1 MEENKQLSITDQE
14 QVRREKMEKL
24 VAMGIDP
31 FGSKFDRTHFA
42 QQIHNQYREKSHDQ
56 LEAAKVKVIV
66 AGRIMAI
73 RDMGKVAFVKIQDV
87 SGFIQTYI
95 RKDTIGDLQWSI
107 FQLADLGDFIGIS
120 GELMLTKT
128 NELTI
133 KCETYTHLSKA
144 LKPLP
149 EKFHGL
155 VDIEER
161 YRKRYLDLV
170 MNEDA
175 KRIALL
181 RPKIIRSIQTY
192 MDGQGFIEV
201 DTPVLQPI
209 LGGAAARPFVTHHNT
224 LDRDFFLRIAT
235 EIPLK
240 KLIVGGLEKVYE
252 IGRLFRNE
260 GMDTKH
266 NPEFTT
272 IEAYQAYGDLN
283 SMMALCENLIKSV
296 TQNVLGTTTVVRDGI
311 TIDFSKPFA
320 RVNMVDMILKETGID
335 FRKVTSFEEAKKIA
349 KDKKVEVPKHYN
361 SVGHVI
367 NTFFEEF
374 CEKKLVQPTFL
385 TGHPLEVTPLA
396 KKDPKDPRFTQ
407 RFELFI
413 MGSEYANAYTELN
426 DPIDQKQR
434 FESQLQER
442 ERGNEEANQ
451 MDYEFV
457 EALEYG
463 MPPTGGIGIGID
475 RLVMLLSNV
484 ASIREVL
491 LFPHMK
497 TK

>member
-1 MEENKQLSITDQE
+1 MEENKQISITDQE
-14 QVRREKMEKL
+14 QFRREKMQKL
-24 VAMGIDP
+24 IELGVDP

-42 QQIHNQYREKSHDQ
+42 DQIMQQYRGKTHDE
-56 LEAAKVKVIV
+56 LEALKVEVIV

-73 RDMGKVAFVKIQDV
+73 RDMGKVAFIKLQDV
-87 SGFIQTYI
+87 SGFIQAYV
-95 RKDTIGDLQWSI
+95 RKDTIGDLSWNI
-107 FQLADLGDFIGIS
+107 FQLADLGDFVGVK
-120 GELMLTKT
+120 GEIMLTKT
-128 NELTI
+128 GELTV
-133 KCETYTHLSKA
+133 KCLEYTHLSKA

-149 EKFHGL
+149 EKYHGL
-155 VDIEER
+155 VDIEDR

-181 RPKIIRSIQTY
+181 RPKIIRSIQNF
-192 MDGQGFIEV
+192 MDDKGFIEV

-209 LGGAAARPFVTHHNT
+209 LGGAAARPFITHHNT

-240 KLIVGGLEKVYE
+240 KLIIGGLEKVYE

-260 GMDTKH
+260 GMDTRH

-272 IEAYQAYGDLN
+272 IEAYQSYADL
-283 SMMALCENLIKSV
+283 STMMELCENLIKSV
-296 TQNVLGTTTVVRDGI
+296 TQKVLGTTTVVRDGV

-320 RVNMVDMILKETGID
+320 KINMVDMVKTETGID
-335 FRKVTSFEEAKKIA
+335 FRQVKTFDEAKKLA
-349 KDKKVEVPKHYN
+349 KERRVEVAKHYN
-361 SVGHVI
+361 SIGHVI
-367 NTFFEEF
+367 NAFFEVF
-374 CEKKLVQPTFL
+374 CEKKLIQPTFL
-385 TGHPLEVTPLA
+385 MGHPIEITPLA
-396 KKDPKDPRFTQ
+396 KKDNEDPRFTQ

-426 DPIDQKQR
+426 DPVDQKQR
-434 FESQLQER
+434 FESQLAER

-451 MDYEFV
+451 MDFEFV

-475 RLVMLLSNV
+475 RLVMLLANV
-484 ASIREVL
+484 SSIREVL

>member
-133 KCETYTHLSKA
+133 KCEAYTHLSKA

-272 IEAYQAYGDLN
+272 IEAYQPYEDLD
-283 SMMALCENLIKSV
+283 SLMVRGENLIKSV

>member
-1 MEENKQLSITDQE
+1 MEENKQISITDQE
-14 QVRREKMEKL
+14 QFRREKMQKL
-24 VAMGIDP
+24 VELGVDP

-42 QQIHNQYREKSHDQ
+42 DQIMQQYRGKSHDE
-56 LEAAKVKVIV
+56 LEALKVEVIV

-73 RDMGKVAFVKIQDV
+73 RDMGKVAFIKLQDV
-87 SGFIQTYI
+87 SGFIQAYI
-95 RKDTIGDLQWSI
+95 RKDTIGDLSWSI
-107 FQLADLGDFIGIS
+107 FQLADLGDFVGVK
-120 GELMLTKT
+120 GEIMLTKT
-128 NELTI
+128 GEITV
-133 KCETYTHLSKA
+133 KCLEYTHLSKA

-149 EKFHGL
+149 EKYHGL
-155 VDIEER
+155 VDIEDR

-181 RPKIIRSIQTY
+181 RPKIIRSIQNY
-192 MDGQGFIEV
+192 MDDKGFIEV

-209 LGGAAARPFVTHHNT
+209 LGGAAARPFITHHNT

-260 GMDTKH
+260 GMDTRH

-272 IEAYQAYGDLN
+272 IEAYQAYADL
-283 SMMALCENLIKSV
+283 STMMELCENLIKSV
-296 TQNVLGTTTVVRDGI
+296 TQKVLGTTTVVRDGV

-320 RVNMVDMILKETGID
+320 KINMVDMVKAETGID
-335 FRKVTSFEEAKKIA
+335 FRQVKTFDEAKKLA
-349 KDKKVEVPKHYN
+349 KERRVEVAKHYN
-361 SVGHVI
+361 SIGHII
-367 NTFFEEF
+367 NAFFEVY
-374 CEKKLVQPTFL
+374 CEKKLIQPTFL
-385 TGHPLEVTPLA
+385 TGHPIEITPLA
-396 KKDPKDPRFTQ
+396 KKDNEDPRFTQ

-426 DPIDQKQR
+426 DPVDQKQR
-434 FESQLQER
+434 FESQLAER

-451 MDYEFV
+451 MDFEFV

-475 RLVMLLSNV
+475 RLVMLLANV
-484 ASIREVL
+484 SSIREVL

>member
-1 MEENKQLSITDQE
+1 MEEKTQLSINDQE
-14 QVRREKMEKL
+14 QVRREKMQKL
-24 VAMGIDP
+24 IAMGIDP
-31 FGSKFDRTHFA
+31 FGSKFNRTHFA
-42 QQIHNQYREKSHDQ
+42 DQIHDQYREKTHDE
-56 LEAAKVKVIV
+56 LEALKVPVIV

-73 RDMGKVAFVKIQDV
+73 RDMGKVAFVKLQDV

-95 RKDTIGDLQWSI
+95 RKDTIGDRSWEI
-107 FQLADLGDFIGIS
+107 FQLADLGDFVGVK
-120 GELMLTKT
+120 GELMITKT
-128 NELTI
+128 GELTI
-133 KCETYTHLSKA
+133 KCLEYTHLSKA

-149 EKFHGL
+149 EKYHGL
-155 VDIEER
+155 VDVEDR

-181 RPKIIRSIQTY
+181 RPKIIRSIQNY
-192 MDGQGFIEV
+192 MDGLGFIEV

-209 LGGAAARPFVTHHNT
+209 LGGAAARPFITHHNT
-224 LDRDFFLRIAT
+224 LDRDFYLRIAT

-260 GMDTKH
+260 GMDTRH

-272 IEAYQAYGDLN
+272 IEAYQAYGDLD
-283 SMMALCENLIKSV
+283 SMMDLAENLIKSV
-296 TQNVLGTTTVVRDGI
+296 ASNVLGTTTIVRDGV

-320 RVNMVDMILKETGID
+320 KVNMVDMVMQETGID
-335 FRKVTSFEEAKKIA
+335 FRKIKTFAEAKKVA
-349 KDKKVEVPKHYN
+349 DDKKVFLPKHYN

-367 NTFFEEF
+367 NAFFEEF
-374 CEKKLVQPTFL
+374 CEKKLIQPTFL
-385 TGHPLEVTPLA
+385 MGHPLEITPLA
-396 KKDPKDPRFTQ
+396 KKDPKDPRFTL

-413 MGSEYANAYTELN
+413 LGSEFANAYTELN
-426 DPIDQKQR
+426 DPVDQKER
-434 FESQLQER
+434 FEAQLKER
-442 ERGNEEANQ
+442 ELGNEEANQ
-451 MDYEFV
+451 MDFEFV

-484 ASIREVL
+484 TSIREVL